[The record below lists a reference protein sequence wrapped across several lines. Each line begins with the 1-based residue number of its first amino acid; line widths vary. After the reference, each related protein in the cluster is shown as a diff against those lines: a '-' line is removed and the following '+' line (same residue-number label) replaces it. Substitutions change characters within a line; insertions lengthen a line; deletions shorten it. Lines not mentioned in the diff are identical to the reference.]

1 MSKLKEILRKKG
13 VTQKDLAKQ
22 TGISYSLINDFAVG
36 RVDITLKK
44 AKKIAD
50 ELGVKTD
57 DLI

>member
-1 MSKLKEILRKKG
+1 MSKIKEILKKKEI
-13 VTQKDLAKQ
+13 TQKQLAKQ

-36 RVDITLKK
+36 RVDITLKR

-50 ELGVKTD
+50 ALGVKVD

>member
-1 MSKLKEILRKKG
+1 MSKLKEILKERG
-13 VTQKDLAKQ
+13 VTQKELAKQ

-50 ELGVKTD
+50 ELGIKTD

>member
-1 MSKLKEILRKKG
+1 MSKLKEILKKKG
-13 VTQKDLAKQ
+13 VTQKELAKQ

-44 AKKIAD
+44 AKRIAD
-50 ELGVKTD
+50 ELGIKTD

>member
-13 VTQKDLAKQ
+13 VTQKELAKQ

>member
-1 MSKLKEILRKKG
+1 MTKIKRILKERG
-13 VTQKDLAKQ
+13 VTQKELAKQ

>member
-1 MSKLKEILRKKG
+1 MSIIKGILREKG
-13 VTQKDLAKQ
+13 VTQKELAKQ
-22 TGISYSLINDFAVG
+22 TGISYSLINDFEVG

>member
-1 MSKLKEILRKKG
+1 MSKLKEILKERG
-13 VTQKDLAKQ
+13 VTQKELAKQ

-50 ELGVKTD
+50 VLGVKAD

>member
-13 VTQKDLAKQ
+13 VTQKELAKQ
-22 TGISYSLINDFAVG
+22 TRISYSLINDFAVG

>member
-1 MSKLKEILRKKG
+1 MSKLKEILKKKG
-13 VTQKDLAKQ
+13 VTQKELAKH
-22 TGISYSLINDFAVG
+22 TGLSYSLINDFAVG

>member
-1 MSKLKEILRKKG
+1 MSKLKEILKERG
-13 VTQKDLAKQ
+13 VTQKELAKQ

>member
-1 MSKLKEILRKKG
+1 MSKSKEILKKKG
-13 VTQKDLAKQ
+13 VTQKELAKQ

>member
-1 MSKLKEILRKKG
+1 MSKIKEILKKKG
-13 VTQKDLAKQ
+13 ITQKELAKQ

-36 RVDITLKK
+36 RVDITLRK

-50 ELGVKTD
+50 YLGVKAD